1 MNTETAQEKRQ
12 DSNTA
17 QHSDKR
23 IYARKIVVDT
33 ETTGLDPKQG
43 HRIIELAAI
52 ELEERKVSV
61 RRFHR
66 YLNPDREIDAGA
78 AAVHGLTYER
88 LQNEAKF
95 GDIAT
100 SFLEFI
106 EGAELIIHNAPF
118 DMSFINHELELLGLP
133 PLQNA
138 VLDTLKLAREMY
150 PGKKNSLNALCNRYE
165 IDNAHRTLH
174 GALLDTELLA
184 EVYFAMTRGQKSLLS
199 DDDTPRAHQPLNT
212 SHPKLRVLQA
222 NAEELAEHAL
232 QLIAINKESKGAC
245 LWLNQE
251 GT

>member
-1 MNTETAQEKRQ
+1 M
-12 DSNTA
+12 
-17 QHSDKR
+17 
-23 IYARKIVVDT
+23 RKIVLDT

-52 ELEERKVSV
+52 ELDGRKVSV

-66 YLNPDREIDAGA
+66 YLNPEREIDAGA

-95 GDIAT
+95 ADIAS

-118 DMSFINHELELLGLP
+118 DMGFLNHELELLGLP
-133 PLQNA
+133 LLQNA
-138 VLDTLKLAREMY
+138 VTDTLKVAREMH
-150 PGKKNSLNALCNRYE
+150 PGKKNSLNALCSRYE

-184 EVYFAMTRGQKSLLS
+184 EVYFAMTRGQKSLLGE
-199 DDDTPRAHQPLNT
+199 DDAPKMRQPAVLNT
-212 SHPKLRVLQA
+212 DALRPKLRVLQPS
-222 NAEELAEHAL
+222 AEELAEHAL
-232 QLIAINKESKGAC
+232 QLAAIDKASKGNC
-245 LWLNQE
+245 LWLQLE
-251 GT
+251 

>member
-1 MNTETAQEKRQ
+1 MR
-12 DSNTA
+12 
-17 QHSDKR
+17 R
-23 IYARKIVVDT
+23 IVLDT

-52 ELEERKVSV
+52 ELDGRKVSL

-66 YLNPDREIDAGA
+66 YLNPEREIDAGA

-95 GDIAT
+95 ADIV
-100 SFLEFI
+100 SGFLEFI

-118 DMSFINHELELLGLP
+118 DVGFLNYELELLGLP

-138 VLDTLKLAREMY
+138 VTDTLKVAREMH
-150 PGKKNSLNALCNRYE
+150 PGKKNSLDALCSRYE

-184 EVYFAMTRGQKSLLS
+184 EVYFAMTRGQKSLLGE
-199 DDDTPRAHQPLNT
+199 DDAPKARQTTVFSADASR
-212 SHPKLRVLQA
+212 PKLRVLQA
-222 NAEELAEHAL
+222 SAEELAEHAQ
-232 QLIAINKESKGAC
+232 QLADIDKASKGSC
-245 LWLNQE
+245 LWLQLD
-251 GT
+251 GA

>member
-1 MNTETAQEKRQ
+1 MR
-12 DSNTA
+12 
-17 QHSDKR
+17 R
-23 IYARKIVVDT
+23 IVLDT

-52 ELEERKVSV
+52 ELDGRKVSV

-66 YLNPDREIDAGA
+66 YLNPEREIDAGA

-95 GDIAT
+95 ADIAS

-118 DMSFINHELELLGLP
+118 DMGFLNHELELLGLP
-133 PLQNA
+133 LLQN
-138 VLDTLKLAREMY
+138 VVTDTLKVAREMH
-150 PGKKNSLNALCNRYE
+150 PGKKNSLNALCSRYE

-184 EVYFAMTRGQKSLLS
+184 EVYFAMTRGQKSLLGE
-199 DDDTPRAHQPLNT
+199 DDAPKTRQPAVLNT
-212 SHPKLRVLQA
+212 DALRPKLRVLQPS
-222 NAEELAEHAL
+222 AEELAEHAQ
-232 QLIAINKESKGAC
+232 QLAAIDKASKGNC
-245 LWLNQE
+245 LWLQLE
-251 GT
+251 